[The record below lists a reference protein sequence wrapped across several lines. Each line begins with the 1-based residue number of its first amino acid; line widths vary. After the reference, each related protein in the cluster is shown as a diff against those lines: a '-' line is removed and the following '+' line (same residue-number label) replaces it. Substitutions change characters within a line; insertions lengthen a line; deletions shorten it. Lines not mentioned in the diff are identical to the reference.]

1 MSLQFAYYPGCAA
14 KQVQKEAD
22 WSAQAVARELGIT
35 LHAMPQ
41 ATCCGAVSLRES
53 KPAFAL
59 AVAARILS
67 EAEAMGHNLATI
79 CNTCLQ
85 TLSYANHRFRTEPEL
100 LDQINH
106 VIVQA
111 GVRPYKAS
119 IQVFHLLWVITDQV
133 DPGLLKQKVVRPLK
147 GLRVAPFYGCHNLRP
162 SEIFDGKAGE
172 KADHL
177 DRLIVALGGT
187 PVAYDGHDKC
197 CGFHVMLSD
206 ATEMRSMVA
215 KNCLSAKG
223 AGAEVLITPCTLC
236 DMAMGAYQKAAEN
249 VSGQE
254 INLPELNFAQLLGI
268 AMNISSDTLGIRR
281 LHVDPHGALQAR
293 GVI

>member
-1 MSLQFAYYPGCAA
+1 MSLEFAYYPGCAA

-22 WSAQAVARELGIT
+22 WAARAVCAELGIG
-35 LHAMPQ
+35 LHDMPKS
-41 ATCCGAVSLRES
+41 TCCGAVSLRET

-67 EAEAMGHNLATI
+67 EAEAMGKNLCTI

-85 TLSYANHRFRTEPEL
+85 SLSYANYRLRHEPEIL
-100 LDQINH
+100 EKINA
-106 VIVQA
+106 VLKES
-111 GVRPYKAS
+111 GVRPYQAS
-119 IQVFHLLWVITDQV
+119 INVYHLLWVLTDQV
-133 DPGLLKQKVVRPLK
+133 DPKVLRSKVKKPLN

-162 SEIFDGKAGE
+162 EAIYDSKAGE

-177 DRLIVALGGT
+177 DRLITLLGGE

-206 ATEMRSMVA
+206 KIEMRSMVA

-223 AGAEVLITPCTLC
+223 AGAEVMISPCTLC
-236 DMAMGAYQKAAEN
+236 DMSMGAYQGIAESSLG
-249 VSGQE
+249 VS
-254 INLPELNFAQLLGI
+254 INLPEMNFAQLVGAAMGIDEGKLG
-268 AMNISSDTLGIRR
+268 MGR
-281 LHVDPHGALQAR
+281 LHVSPRPVLSAR
-293 GVI
+293 GVV